1 MFGEIFDSASNQ
13 SALWA
18 VVLGALLA
26 TMGGFAATQLE
37 RIVEHNRRERNAA
50 LFFGELLTTL
60 QIILKF
66 AKDAHGR
73 GDPYGPITMRML
85 QSARKEIDIYDLNR
99 ETLFDLRRADLRAR
113 IQTFVIRITM
123 PLEGIFESAVEINA
137 LRAQI
142 KSPLNSESYTL
153 EESKV
158 RFAELLEQREGG
170 FVWIME
176 NADKLTEIVRDLEP
190 FAKHTFRDA
199 EEVVR
204 TS

>member
-18 VVLGALLA
+18 VILGALLA
-26 TMGGFAATQLE
+26 TAGGFVATQLE

-66 AKDAHGR
+66 AKDTHGR
-73 GDPYGPITMRML
+73 GDPFGPITLKML
-85 QSARKEIDIYDLNR
+85 QSARKEIDIYDRNR
-99 ETLFDLRRADLRAR
+99 ETLFDLRHADLRAR

-123 PLEGIFESAVEINA
+123 PLEGIFESTVEINA

-142 KSPLNSESYTL
+142 RSPLNSDSYTL
-153 EESKV
+153 EESKA
-158 RFAELLEQREGG
+158 RLAETLEQRQGG
-170 FVWIME
+170 FDWIME
-176 NADKLTEIVRDLEP
+176 NVEKLTGIVRDLEP
-190 FAKHTFRDA
+190 LAKHTFRDPDEA
-199 EEVVR
+199 VR
-204 TS
+204 TI

>member
-85 QSARKEIDIYDLNR
+85 QSARKEIDIYDLN
-99 ETLFDLRRADLRAR
+99 
-113 IQTFVIRITM
+113 
-123 PLEGIFESAVEINA
+123 
-137 LRAQI
+137 
-142 KSPLNSESYTL
+142 SESYTL